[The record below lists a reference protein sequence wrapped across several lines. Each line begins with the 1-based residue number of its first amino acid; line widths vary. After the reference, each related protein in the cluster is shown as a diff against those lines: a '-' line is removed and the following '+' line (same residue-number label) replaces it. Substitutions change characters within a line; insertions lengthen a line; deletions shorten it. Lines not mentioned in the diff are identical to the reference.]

1 MGIENYV
8 YQEINQQKSYSK
20 KLNKYVTIF
29 NYIDKILIFLSITSS
44 GISIISFTI
53 AIGVPAGIASACF
66 ILIFSITTGIIK
78 KLLNITRKKKKRHDK
93 ILVLA
98 KSKLNSI
105 ESLIT
110 QKKVSSEK
118 KIFLVYIKIFEI
130 TRKNCYKCNLETI
143 IANDSQY
150 F

>member
-29 NYIDKILIFLSITSS
+29 NYINKILIFLSITSS

>member
-29 NYIDKILIFLSITSS
+29 NYIDKILIFLSVTSS

-118 KIFLVYIKIFEI
+118 KNFLVYIKIFEI

>member
-29 NYIDKILIFLSITSS
+29 NYIDKILIFLSVTSS

-53 AIGVPAGIASACF
+53 AIGVPAGIASACL